1 MAEEEEVV
9 HHGADAEGSA
19 AVAALV
25 AMEAVATA
33 VLEEDPGAGFE
44 VELVDMHPT
53 KTAMHR
59 PSVDICFIRAS
70 SGKLRGYG

>member
-9 HHGADAEGSA
+9 HHAADAGGSV
-19 AVAALV
+19 AVAGLV
-25 AMEAVATA
+25 AMEVVATA

-53 KTAMHR
+53 KTAIHR
-59 PSVDICFIRAS
+59 LNVDYRFIRAL
-70 SGKLRGYG
+70 SGKLGCYG